1 MSIQEATRRRV
12 EEVEPGRS
20 QRVWTRGMIAGGA
33 AVILLVSALVVSAFL
48 ISGDQAAQP
57 TVRTVDSEA
66 IMRDL
71 VNRGLIPSQA
81 LQPASPSREAIT
93 RDLVNQG
100 LIPSQTLEPASPSR
114 EAITRD
120 LVNRGLVPKQTL
132 ND

>member
-12 EEVEPGRS
+12 EEVEPDRS

-33 AVILLVSALVVSAFL
+33 AVILLVSALVVTAFL
-48 ISGDQAAQP
+48 ISGDQTTQP
-57 TVRTVDSEA
+57 TVRSVDSEA

-81 LQPASPSREAIT
+81 LEPASLSREAVT
-93 RDLVNQG
+93 RDLVNRG
-100 LIPSQTLEPASPSR
+100 LIPSQALEPASPSR

-120 LVNRGLVPKQTL
+120 LVNRGLIPKQTL
-132 ND
+132 NG